1 MTYVIHLASKQASE
15 EGLTIP
21 TEWETKQR
29 PERSRVS
36 HRLKTSV
43 LFYSLFFLIFLTLIQ
58 REFGPLLLV
67 THKTLP
73 DNSYFSKQIAFLINV
88 PGEYEAH

>member
-1 MTYVIHLASKQASE
+1 MGDEAEARKIQEFPIVSKLVCYF
-15 EGLTIP
+15 G
-21 TEWETKQR
+21 
-29 PERSRVS
+29 
-36 HRLKTSV
+36 
-43 LFYSLFFLIFLTLIQ
+43 FLFFIFLTLIQ

-88 PGEYEAH
+88 PGEYDPH